1 VLEFPGVAKLGVS
14 MRELLK
20 EVLPV
25 LYFLLTL
32 ILIAGAIVVGLQAY
46 SNDPIQTDAPFE
58 VKVR

>member
-1 VLEFPGVAKLGVS
+1 